1 MRIGT
6 AIFLIALGAILYY
19 AVNRKNVE
27 GVEIDTIG
35 VILMIV
41 GVLGLIIS
49 LIFEFAVRDRDRG
62 RAVVEEHP
70 VRERRPRD
78 RY

>member
-49 LIFEFAVRDRDRG
+49 LIFEFAVRDRDR
-62 RAVVEEHP
+62 AVVEEHP

>member
-49 LIFEFAVRDRDRG
+49 LIFEFAVRDRG
-62 RAVVEEHP
+62 RAVVEEYP